1 MLFTPMTSSASIS
14 SLMRIAPSCAVN
26 PAPTCAA
33 SATPATSGVIS
44 RVFAN
49 EVMTPV
55 NASAPICCSPL
66 KPSRPTSVPVKN
78 EIETTTKN
86 MPPPT
91 TSAPDPREMSDIRT
105 RISLG
110 YLRALGKARRIRT

>member
-1 MLFTPMTSSASIS
+1 MTSRASIS
-14 SLMRIAPSCAVN
+14 SLMRMAPSCAVK

-33 SATPATSGVIS
+33 SATPATRGVIS
-44 RVFAN
+44 RVLAS
-49 EVMTPV
+49 EVITPV
-55 NASAPICCSPL
+55 KASAPICCRPL

-78 EIETTTKN
+78 AMDTTTKN

-91 TSAPDPREMSDIRT
+91 TSAPEPREMSDIRT

-110 YLRALGKARRIRT
+110 

>member
-1 MLFTPMTSSASIS
+1 M
-14 SLMRIAPSCAVN
+14 N

-33 SATPATSGVIS
+33 RATPATSGVIS
-44 RVFAN
+44 RVLASD
-49 EVMTPV
+49 VITPV
-55 NASAPICCSPL
+55 NASAPICCRPL
-66 KPSRPTSVPVKN
+66 NPSSPTSVPVKK
-78 EIETTTKN
+78 EMETTTKN

-110 YLRALGKARRIRT
+110 

>member
-1 MLFTPMTSSASIS
+1 M
-14 SLMRIAPSCAVN
+14 APSCAVK

-44 RVFAN
+44 RVLARD
-49 EVMTPV
+49 VMTPV
-55 NASAPICCSPL
+55 KAWAPICCRPL
-66 KPSRPTSVPVKN
+66 NPSRPTSVPVKKAM
-78 EIETTTKN
+78 ETTTKN

-91 TSAPDPREMSDIRT
+91 TRAPEPKEMSDIST

-110 YLRALGKARRIRT
+110 